1 MACPPERYANL
12 PIAPQYQQ
20 SLVAFCS
27 DPNNAGACEQLCQAS
42 DEEIV
47 ASIEQIA
54 PQLEKW
60 KQEGIPDEIRNASPE
75 LANEFNQEQPTNQ
88 PEPEGVTDGIG
99 ALPVQSDPSIPP
111 GQLADVPMPMDRPS
125 PSPPRASNVSYR
137 NGGFVNAPSYG
148 LGGLVKD
155 SVKAVKGAVGGNN
168 GLLGG
173 IIGGALAYYTGG
185 MSVLAGASLG
195 SAAGTYAGTGNL
207 GMAAGAGLSTYGL
220 GKAGMGIAGGTTK
233 GIAGGAMLGAGLL
246 APRGAPPPPPSMMP
260 TPAPSPH
267 SNGPVRIPGSGDKP
281 ISSNPSL
288 TQGLGSLPGLNELT
302 MNNPMPESNDSLV
315 SKWGGATQSTPISNI
330 NTSQDIIP
338 NNIGYASE
346 MEAYYRCVA
355 ENGAENCQMP
365 SEMPDQ
371 QNPATIPTAQY
382 APNFMDGG
390 SVDGAGTET
399 SDSQPAWLSDNE
411 FVMTADAV
419 RGLGNGDVDQGANRM
434 YNMMAQ
440 LERRGQS

>member
-27 DPNNAGACEQLCQAS
+27 DPNNAGACEQLCKAS

-75 LANEFNQEQPTNQ
+75 LANEFDQGQPTSQ
-88 PEPEGVTDGIG
+88 PEPEGVADGIA

-125 PSPPRASNVSYR
+125 STSPHGQFNVSYR

-148 LGGLVKD
+148 LGGIVKK
-155 SVKAVKGAVGGNN
+155 VKNAVGGDN

-233 GIAGGAMLGAGLL
+233 GMAGGAMLGAGLL

-288 TQGLGSLPGLNELT
+288 TQGLGSLGSLDDLT
-302 MNNPMPESNDSLV
+302 MNNPIGGSSDSLMDT
-315 SKWGGATQSTPISNI
+315 WGGSMQSTPISNI
-330 NTSQDIIP
+330 STSQDIVP
-338 NNIGYASE
+338 NDIGYTSE
-346 MEAYYRCVA
+346 MDAYYRCVM

-365 SEMPDQ
+365 NEMPNQ
-371 QNPATIPTAQY
+371 QNPVNMSV
-382 APNFMDGG
+382 PNYMDGG
-390 SVDGAGTET
+390 SVNGMGTET

-419 RGLGNGDVDQGANRM
+419 RGMGNGDIDEGANRM

-440 LERRGQS
+440 LEQRGQS